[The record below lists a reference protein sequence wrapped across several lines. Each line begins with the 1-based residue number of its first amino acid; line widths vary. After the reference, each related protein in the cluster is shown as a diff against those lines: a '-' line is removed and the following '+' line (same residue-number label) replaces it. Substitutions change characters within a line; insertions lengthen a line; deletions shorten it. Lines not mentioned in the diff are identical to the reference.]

1 MKHPAMK
8 QALLLISLIA
18 ASTLPSPLHEALVQ
32 QPVPLTGSAAPAK
45 AKTGQPPAPASSAKP
60 GKKASAKTAQA
71 KATPV
76 PNPPT
81 TPNPASN
88 PAPYPPPIVT
98 PPPPV
103 VELLPLDLPPPAPN
117 APPAPSSPGAGSVA
131 SGITPV
137 RYAAPTPGSTRLT
150 ASVPMLPPKPAPL
163 MEPPAGAPAAPSMA
177 PATMPTMPKVTPYT
191 PPIFWP
197 PVPGRKP
204 AQGQVP
210 TVNAGIANTTMAG
223 TPMAGTPMAA
233 NSGMQSAAA
242 KPGYTAVVPI
252 TPFGAAPPPQPAA
265 AQPPPA
271 ASEPITF
278 TVRLPTIVLWEP
290 KP

>member
-18 ASTLPSPLHEALVQ
+18 ASTLPSLLHEALAQ

-117 APPAPSSPGAGSVA
+117 APPAPASPGAGSVA

-137 RYAAPTPGSTRLT
+137 RYAAPTPGLTRLT
-150 ASVPMLPPKPAPL
+150 ASVPVLPPKAAPSVEL
-163 MEPPAGAPAAPSMA
+163 PVGAPAPPSASMTPATA
-177 PATMPTMPKVTPYT
+177 PAMPRVTPYT

-204 AQGQVP
+204 AQAKTP
-210 TVNAGIANTTMAG
+210 TVNAELANTPTAV
-223 TPMAGTPMAA
+223 
-233 NSGMQSAAA
+233 NSGMPSTTTA
-242 KPGYTAVVPI
+242 KPGYTAPGYTAPGYTAVVPI
-252 TPFGAAPPPQPAA
+252 TPFGAAPPPQPSTT
-265 AQPPPA
+265 P
-271 ASEPITF
+271 EPITF
-278 TVRLPTIVLWEP
+278 TVRLPTIVMWEP